1 VVQQKGKLSNAVHPV
16 PRAIEDYISIAKL
29 ASMGITID
37 SMTPDQADYSTS
49 WEHGT

>member
-1 VVQQKGKLSNAVHPV
+1 VPPAVEEYV
-16 PRAIEDYISIAKL
+16 ATAKL

-37 SMTPDQADYSTS
+37 TMTAEQKKYSTS